1 MNQMFQDKPIFKYLF
16 TAVLIFALIVLQTTV
31 IRGVEI
37 FHVVPNLLVVMVVCY
52 SLLHE
57 EYSALAVGAICGLLL
72 DIHGGRT
79 VGMNALL
86 CTLLAYLCVCVS
98 GNLYSNNS
106 FVAMVFVLFLSVVYE
121 LVIYIFYFAIW
132 GHGSF
137 GYALLYKILPGSLYN
152 SLVTILLYPLVRLLT
167 VFR

>member
-1 MNQMFQDKPIFKYLF
+1 MNQIFQDKPIFRYLL
-16 TAVLIFALIVLQTTV
+16 TAVLVFVLIVLQTTV
-31 IRGVEI
+31 IRGIEV

-57 EYSALAVGAICGLLL
+57 DYSALVVGAICGLLL
-72 DIHGGRT
+72 DIHGGRS

-98 GNLYSNNS
+98 GNLYNNNS
-106 FVAMVFVLFLSVVYE
+106 LVAMVFVLFLSIAYE
-121 LVIYIFYFAIW
+121 LIIYIFYFAIW

-137 GYALLYKILPGSLYN
+137 VYALLYKILPGAVYN
-152 SLVTILLYPLVRLLT
+152 SLVTILLYPLVRWLT
-167 VFR
+167 VAK